1 MLKGIAASA
10 GVAIAK
16 VYKLEQP
23 KVEIVKVDN
32 IDAANEIAK
41 FNEALEATKKDIE
54 GIKERAARKLSE
66 EELAV
71 FDAHLMMASDP
82 DFASQ
87 IVAMIEN
94 DKVNAEFAADTVA
107 KNTIAMFEAMDNDYF
122 RERAADIKDVT
133 HRLTAH
139 LLGLIIPDL
148 SAVDE
153 DSVIV
158 AHDLTPSDTA
168 QLNEHAKVLRLQSA
182 AERLIPLSWQEVLKF
197 LPLLAVPVCLKQLI
211 MVI

>member
-54 GIKERAARKLSE
+54 GIKERAAGKLSE

-71 FDAHLMMASDP
+71 FDCGMVL
-82 DFASQ
+82 
-87 IVAMIEN
+87 
-94 DKVNAEFAADTVA
+94 
-107 KNTIAMFEAMDNDYF
+107 
-122 RERAADIKDVT
+122 
-133 HRLTAH
+133 
-139 LLGLIIPDL
+139 
-148 SAVDE
+148 
-153 DSVIV
+153 
-158 AHDLTPSDTA
+158 TA
-168 QLNEHAKVLRLQSA
+168 QLSFLQDSSHFFPPIRTILRLERFKSA
-182 AERLIPLSWQEVLKF
+182 SPGKSPPFNRAH
-197 LPLLAVPVCLKQLI
+197 LPSCNYYVWRDDYGAS
-211 MVI
+211 